1 MCDKPDEL
9 LTADQGKGANA
20 SSHHSNTYYICH
32 TDINYI
38 LNISGKV
45 CDFVAY
51 SKWVFIYMSVRH
63 FWIIYSL
70 KIHFSY
76 SLVYLIFPTGTI
88 QSMDFRFFFLYYC
101 LVKANFKVNISYI
114 LCQISI
120 LFYNFHTL

>member
-9 LTADQGKGANA
+9 LTADQGMGANA

-38 LNISGKV
+38 LNICGRF

-51 SKWVFIYMSVRH
+51 SKWVFIYMPARH

-70 KIHFSY
+70 KLYSLKTHFSY
-76 SLVYLIFPTGTI
+76 LHSLVYLICPTGTPDTI
-88 QSMDFRFFFLYYC
+88 HAFQKFFL
-101 LVKANFKVNISYI
+101 L
-114 LCQISI
+114 
-120 LFYNFHTL
+120 LFSS